1 MIPIGTD
8 IKLAARLLK
17 EGSLVAMPT
26 ETVYG
31 LAANAS
37 SKEALNK
44 LFEAKGRPKSHPVIV
59 HLASPEQLPDWVVS
73 VPDVAVEL
81 AKRFWPGPLTMIF
94 KKRDHVLNEVTGGQ
108 DTVAI
113 RIPDHKTALE
123 LLREFNGGLAAP
135 SANRFGKLSPT
146 RASDVANEFR
156 DQVAY
161 VLDGGDCR
169 VGIEST
175 IIDVSG
181 NKPRVLRPGMLSA
194 ETLGEV
200 IRSIGSSSISASGG
214 STSAGRKTEGVGDSV
229 ANDTAPAIK
238 APGTLKSHYS
248 PSTPVMLV
256 DTSEIESVL
265 QSLQNDS
272 KKAAVLSFD
281 WTRNNGFSETV
292 PWIQAENDPDSYARD
307 LYGNLRKLDS
317 SNCDWII
324 VETVPAAVQWDG
336 IRDRLQ
342 RASCREE

>member
-1 MIPIGTD
+1 MAATELIGLQIMIPIGTD
-8 IKLAARLLK
+8 IKLAAGLLK

-31 LAANAS
+31 LAADAS
-37 SKEALNK
+37 SKEALHK

-73 VPDVAVEL
+73 VPDVAAEL

-94 KKRDHVLNEVTGGQ
+94 KKRDHVLIEVTGGQ

-156 DQVAY
+156 EEVAY

-194 ETLGEV
+194 ETLSEV
-200 IRSIGSSSISASGG
+200 IGSIVGS
-214 STSAGRKTEGVGDSV
+214 KQ
-229 ANDTAPAIK
+229 TAPEIK

-256 DTSEIESVL
+256 DSSEIESVL
-265 QSLQNDS
+265 KSLQIDS

-281 WTRNNGFSETV
+281 WTRDNGFSETV
-292 PWIQAENDPDSYARD
+292 PWIQAAKDPDSYARD

-342 RASCREE
+342 RASCRED